1 MRRPPT
7 VVEDEVQL
15 HHVEG
20 AVAPPSKGDDGN
32 PRGQMHPSWRR
43 CTLGVNADAP
53 RSEQMHRS
61 NNRME
66 ACREGRYTPEDADAP
81 RKDDGTQ
88 SHPDNLP
95 RREVA
100 RDIHPSSIEAAN
112 RRPFQLDAS
121 PGAKLS
127 RAKKTKGRLVFLR
140 GETSPTVLTMPT
152 LNRFAAPLDPR

>member
-43 CTLGVNADAP
+43 CTPGVDADAP

-66 ACREGRYTPEDADAP
+66 ACREGRYTQEDADAP

-88 SHPDNLP
+88 SQPDNLP
-95 RREVA
+95 RRE
-100 RDIHPSSIEAAN
+100 RLHGIHIHLLSKRRIAGRSNSMHLPAPNFQGRRKQRGASSSCEEK
-112 RRPFQLDAS
+112 RLPLSS
-121 PGAKLS
+121 PCQ
-127 RAKKTKGRLVFLR
+127 R
-140 GETSPTVLTMPT
+140 
-152 LNRFAAPLDPR
+152 

>member
-20 AVAPPSKGDDGN
+20 AVAPL
-32 PRGQMHPSWRR
+32 PRGTTGTHGVR
-43 CTLGVNADAP
+43 CTLPGVDAPRGVDVDAP

-95 RREVA
+95 RRERLHEVH
-100 RDIHPSSIEAAN
+100 IHLLSKRRIAGRSNSMHLPAPNFQGRRKQRGDPSSCEEK
-112 RRPFQLDAS
+112 RLP
-121 PGAKLS
+121 LS
-127 RAKKTKGRLVFLR
+127 SAC
-140 GETSPTVLTMPT
+140 
-152 LNRFAAPLDPR
+152 PR